1 MFSTS
6 QSLPLRWHLVRIT
19 LGTLIPVVAFAAVVV
34 FQLAR
39 TERESVELRVLR
51 SARALA
57 SAFEREMSGSIRT
70 LHALA
75 ESDHLD
81 RGELEAFHD
90 ECARVLRTQPAWRHV
105 LLIAPDG
112 QPLLNTAYPWGS
124 PIPAIAD
131 PESLARVV
139 ETHQPV
145 IGNIAVGRGAR
156 RALAFP
162 VRVPVMRGGAL
173 RYVLTAVITP
183 ESLTSV
189 VTRQAPGDE
198 EWTRTLVDSRG
209 TVAARTVDPGRF
221 VGQPATSSFMQK
233 THDLEQGVFANTSMD
248 GVPVYVAFR
257 RSQPSGWIAAV
268 VTPKRIL
275 DAPVTRSMLI
285 VGGFG
290 FALLLVSVGGAWVFS
305 RNLERSITGAATA
318 AAALAEGA
326 PHRMEP
332 SSVREL
338 TRLGEALERSGRLL
352 RERERERDANLAA
365 AEAARAE
372 AVEATRAKDAF
383 LAMLGHELRNPLA
396 PIVTA
401 LDLLR
406 RRGLAGTPEHEVIS
420 RQLRHVV
427 RLVDDLLDVA
437 RITRGQMSLHRE
449 PLELSSVVARA
460 VEATAP
466 LVEQWRHALEV
477 DVPTSGLRVLGDADR
492 LTQVVA
498 NLLTNAAR
506 YTAPGGHIQ
515 MRARACDGGI
525 TLVVEDDGQGMP
537 PDLIPRL
544 FEPFVQGPR
553 TLERSEGGLGLG
565 LSLVRSFVEAHGGRI
580 EAHSDGPGQGSSFT
594 VWLPGH
600 EDAVAPPGPSEQRE
614 GIAPM
619 VEAASGEPLRVLV
632 VDDNVDA
639 AEGLADLLGLNGYQV
654 AVAHD
659 CAEALS
665 QVDALRP
672 HVALLDI
679 GLPDVDGYGV
689 AERIRARMG
698 DASPVFAALTGYGQD
713 GDRARSHALGFRHH
727 FVKPIDIDDLSA
739 FLEALRPV
747 RSEAG

>member
-1 MFSTS
+1 MSSTS
-6 QSLPLRWHLVRIT
+6 QSLRLRWHLVRLA

-39 TERESVELRVLR
+39 AEREAVELRVLR

-70 LHALA
+70 LQALA
-75 ESDHLD
+75 ESDRLD
-81 RGELEAFHD
+81 RGELEAFL
-90 ECARVLRTQPAWRHV
+90 EESTRVLRTQPSWRHV
-105 LLIAPDG
+105 LLISPDG
-112 QPLLNTAYPWGS
+112 QPLVNTAYPWGA
-124 PIPAIAD
+124 PLPAVAD
-131 PESLARVV
+131 TESFTRVV

-145 IGNIAVGRGAR
+145 IGNLAVGQGAR

-162 VRVPVMRGGAL
+162 VRVPVMRDGAL

-183 ESLTSV
+183 ESLTDM
-189 VTRQAPGDE
+189 VTRQAPGNE

-209 TVAARTVDPGRF
+209 TVAARTVDPARF
-221 VGQPATSSFMQK
+221 VGQPASRSFLEK
-233 THDLEQGVFANTSMD
+233 TRVAEQGVFANTSMD

-257 RSQPSGWIAAV
+257 RSQPSGWTAAV
-268 VTPKRIL
+268 ISHRGAL
-275 DAPVTRSMLI
+275 DTPVTRSMLF

-290 FALLLVSVGGAWVFS
+290 LALLLVSVGGAWVFS
-305 RNLERSITGAATA
+305 RRLERSITEAATA
-318 AAALAEGA
+318 AAALAEGV
-326 PHRMEP
+326 PHHMEP

-352 RERERERDANLAA
+352 RERERERDTNLAA
-365 AEAARAE
+365 AEEARAE

-396 PIVTA
+396 PIVTS
-401 LDLLR
+401 LELLR

-427 RLVDDLLDVA
+427 RLVDDLMDVA
-437 RITRGQMSLHRE
+437 RITRGRMSLHRE

-466 LVEQWRHALEV
+466 LVEQRRHALVV
-477 DVPTSGLRVLGDADR
+477 DVPSSGLRVLGDADR

-506 YTAPGGHIQ
+506 YTPPGGHLQ
-515 MRARACDGGI
+515 VRARASDGGI
-525 TLVVEDDGQGMP
+525 TLVVEDDGQGLQ
-537 PDLIPRL
+537 PDLLPRL

-553 TLERSEGGLGLG
+553 TVERSEGGLGLG

-580 EAHSDGPGQGSSFT
+580 EARSDGPGRGSSFT

-600 EDAVAPPGPSEQRE
+600 EEAVEQSTPSERRE
-614 GIAPM
+614 ELPPATGD
-619 VEAASGEPLRVLV
+619 ASGEPLRVLV

-639 AEGLADLLGLNGYQV
+639 ADGLADLLELSGYQV

-659 CAEALS
+659 CTEALS
-665 QVDALRP
+665 RVDALRP

-689 AERIRARMG
+689 AERIRERMG
-698 DASPVFAALTGYGQD
+698 EASPVFAALTGFGQD

-727 FVKPIDIDDLSA
+727 FVKPIDFDELNA
-739 FLEALRPV
+739 FLEAQRPG
-747 RSEAG
+747 RSEVA